1 MIRIAVIGDIHR
13 CFSEFDTRFFNA
25 SDYHLILLV
34 GDLSNWWQSEGVE
47 VASLISGL
55 SKMSLF
61 IPGNHDTINAF
72 QLLAEVKKVRPV
84 AELASIGQG
93 RRLEEI
99 QREINPVT
107 VCGYSIHPF
116 SHGQVNLDI
125 IAARPFSMG
134 GDEISS
140 RRYLRQVYGVKS
152 MDDSTRLLKKCV
164 ESTKADKIIFL
175 AHNGPTGL
183 GSRKTDIWGRDFGET
198 GGDHGDPDLRSAID
212 HAQEQGKQVVAVV
225 AGHMHRH
232 IKGGGIRRGWVVED
246 GIHYIN
252 AAYVPRIFT
261 QGSETIHHHVRLL
274 YQDSELTVSDC
285 FEEFSAL

>member
-13 CFSEFDTRFFNA
+13 CFSEFDIRYFNV
-25 SDYHLILLV
+25 SDYNLILLV
-34 GDLSNWWQSEGVE
+34 GDLSNWWQSEGVKA
-47 VASLISGL
+47 ASHISRL

-93 RRLEEI
+93 RRLGEI

-107 VCGYSIHPF
+107 VCGYSVHPF
-116 SHGQVNLDI
+116 SHGQVKLDI

-140 RRYLRQVYGVKS
+140 RRYLRQAYGVKS
-152 MDDSTRLLKKCV
+152 MDDSTHLLKKCV
-164 ESTKADKIIFL
+164 ESAKSERVIFL
-175 AHNGPTGL
+175 AHNGPAGL
-183 GSRKTDIWGRDFGET
+183 GSKRTDIWGRDFGKT

-212 HAQEQGKQVVAVV
+212 YAQERGKQVVAVI

-232 IKGGGIRRGWVVED
+232 IVGGLRRGWVVED

-261 QGSETIHHHVRLL
+261 QGSETLHHHVRLL
-274 YQDSELTVSDC
+274 YDESELTVSDR
-285 FEEFSAL
+285 FEAATAL